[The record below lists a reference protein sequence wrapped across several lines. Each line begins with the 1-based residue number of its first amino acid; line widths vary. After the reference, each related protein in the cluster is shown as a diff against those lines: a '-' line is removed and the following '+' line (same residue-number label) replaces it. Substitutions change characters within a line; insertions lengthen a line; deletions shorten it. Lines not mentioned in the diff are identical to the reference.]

1 MFLIKL
7 LRFLSGYVIF
17 RAEGGFGERFINL
30 CSVYDIPLWDV
41 CSDSDGF
48 TACTTP
54 QGYRNIRICAKKSG
68 VRPRIISCRGTPFF
82 LLRFKKRGGVL
93 IGAALFII
101 CLALLSSRVWVIEVN
116 GNSKVPDD
124 VIISAAQEAG
134 LICGAAKNKINA
146 PVIALKTEDKLS
158 SLSWVAININGCCAE
173 IDVREASATPKPSVS
188 DDEAEPRNI
197 VASKDAQL
205 ILLEPYSGTAQAKL
219 FNSVMKGDILI
230 SGINQNRD
238 ESVSFVT
245 ADGYAVGR
253 TQTALTVKA
262 ADEKTM
268 KEKLI
273 KRVYKIY
280 FFGIEIPLGREPDS
294 YGKKFSFQKKLS
306 IAGHA
311 MPIGVFYT
319 DYSTLS
325 SSKQSIN
332 KNQLELI
339 CLTRYLEKA
348 RSFSQTRQVL
358 GVSISEKAAKNA
370 CEITGNF
377 VCYENIVDY
386 APVEIDET
394 AAPAE

>member
-17 RAEGGFGERFINL
+17 RADGGFGERFINL
-30 CSVYDIPLWDV
+30 CSVYDVPLWDV
-41 CSDSDGF
+41 CSDSNGF

-54 QGYRNIRICAKKSG
+54 QGYKRIRICAKKSG
-68 VRPRIISCRGTPFF
+68 VRPRIIKCCGTPFF
-82 LLRFKKRGGVL
+82 LLRFKKRGGIL
-93 IGAALFII
+93 IGAALFVI
-101 CLALLSSRVWVIEVN
+101 CLAFLSSRVWIIEVN
-116 GNSKVPDD
+116 GNTKTPDD

-134 LICGAAKNKINA
+134 LVCGAAKSKISA
-146 PVIALKTEDKLS
+146 PGIALRTEDKLI
-158 SLSWVAININGCCAE
+158 SLSWVAININGCRAE
-173 IDVREASATPKPSVS
+173 IDVREASATPKPS
-188 DDEAEPRNI
+188 DGETEPRNI

-205 ILLEPYSGTAQAKL
+205 IILEPYAGTAQAKL
-219 FNSVMKGDILI
+219 FNPVVKGDVLI

-238 ESVSFVT
+238 ESVSFVA

-253 TQTALTVKA
+253 TQTKLTAKA
-262 ADEKTM
+262 SDEKTL

-280 FFGIEIPLGREPDS
+280 FFSLEIPLGKEPSD

-311 MPIGVFYT
+311 MPIGIFYT

-325 SSKQSIN
+325 QSNQSLN

-339 CLTRYLEKA
+339 CLTRYLKKS
-348 RSFSQTRQVL
+348 RTFSQTRQVL
-358 GVSISEKAAKNA
+358 GVDISKREEKNA

-386 APVEIDET
+386 SRVETDEA